1 MPSERG
7 ALDIDDLLKIILVL
21 VIVWL
26 VFEILG
32 TLLSITFGFFRQLG
46 PFLGLLVVVLIVLW
60 YFDYL

>member
-1 MPSERG
+1 MPPERA

-26 VFEILG
+26 VLEILG
-32 TLLSITFGFFRQLG
+32 TVLSITFGFFSRLG
-46 PFLGLLVVVLIVLW
+46 PFLGLLVVVLIILW

>member
-1 MPSERG
+1 MSDDRA

-32 TLLSITFGFFRQLG
+32 TVLSITFGFFRQLG
-46 PFLGLLVVVLIVLW
+46 PLLGLVVVVLIVAW